1 MDDTLGT
8 VTSLRTSNELLSST
22 EPTHRRGELGLLL
35 LVDVLVGALYALA
48 SLGAKGNIPG
58 SLVLVLAAI
67 MAMCL
72 GAHFALRLLAPK
84 ANQLLLP
91 LASLLNGIGY
101 VEIARWNPPRAQ
113 NQAIWTFL
121 AVGGLV
127 GTLYFVKRS
136 RDLDK
141 YRYIT
146 LLTAIVLM
154 VLPLVPGIRL
164 SQGGARLWIGVGS
177 YTFQPIEISKI
188 LLALFLASYFAS
200 NKELLSKSTRVIG
213 GRYFVDP
220 RILIPIVVTW
230 GLALMVLG
238 VENDIGFASLLFAL
252 FMSLLWITTGRI
264 GYVFTGLGLLIAG
277 GFVASHLF
285 YQVNQRFSVWLN
297 PWSSHNL
304 EHGGNQ
310 IIQGWFSLSAGG
322 LTGTGV
328 GLGQAGRWVTATTTD
343 MIYTAIGEE
352 LGLVGL
358 VIVLSAI
365 LLIVAQGFFIAQRS
379 QNDFSR
385 LVAVGLSAI
394 IGFQA
399 FFICAGVLRVLPLTG
414 ITLPFVAYGGS
425 SLLANYII
433 LALLLRISDENRR
446 QASGGFI
453 RQMQNQY

>member
-1 MDDTLGT
+1 
-8 VTSLRTSNELLSST
+8 VTSLRTSHELLAPADQT
-22 EPTHRRGELGLLL
+22 NRRGELGLLL
-35 LVDVLVGALYALA
+35 LADVLIGALYALA
-48 SLGAKGNIPG
+48 SLGAKGHIPTN
-58 SLVLVLAAI
+58 LIFILAAI
-67 MAMCL
+67 MAMSV
-72 GAHFALRLLAPK
+72 GGHFALRVLAPR

-101 VEIARWNPPRAQ
+101 VEIARWNPMRAQ
-113 NQAIWTFL
+113 NQAIWSLL
-121 AVGGLV
+121 AMGGLI
-127 GTLYFVKRS
+127 GTLYFFKRS
-136 RDLDK
+136 RDLDR

-154 VLPLVPGIRL
+154 ILPLIPGIGL
-164 SQGGARLWIGVGS
+164 SVNGARLWIGIGP

-188 LLALFLASYFAS
+188 LLALFFASYFAS
-200 NKELLSKSTRVIG
+200 NKELLSKTTKIIG
-213 GRYFVDP
+213 GRAFIDP
-220 RILIPIVVTW
+220 RILFPIVVTW
-230 GLALMVLG
+230 GIALMVLG

-252 FMSLLWITTGRI
+252 FLSLLWITTGRI
-264 GYVFTGLGLLIAG
+264 GYVVTGLGLLVAG
-277 GFVASHLF
+277 GFVASQLF
-285 YQVNQRFSVWLN
+285 YQVNQRVAVWLD
-297 PWSSHNL
+297 PWNSHSY
-304 EHGGNQ
+304 EHGGRQ
-310 IIQGWFSLSAGG
+310 IVQGLLSLSAGG

-328 GLGQAGRWVTATTTD
+328 GLGQAGRWVPEVTTD

-399 FFICAGVLRVLPLTG
+399 FFICAGILRVLPLTG

-433 LALLLRISDENRR
+433 LGLLLRISDENRR
-446 QASGGFI
+446 QAGGGFI
-453 RQMQNQY
+453 RQMQNEN

>member
-1 MDDTLGT
+1 M
-8 VTSLRTSNELLSST
+8 TSLRTSNELLESADKT
-22 EPTHRRGELGLLL
+22 NRRGELGLLL
-35 LVDVLVGALYALA
+35 LADVLIGALYTLA
-48 SLGAKGNIPG
+48 SLGAKGHIPA
-58 SLVLVLAAI
+58 SLIFILGAI
-67 MAMCL
+67 MAMSV
-72 GAHFALRLLAPK
+72 GGHFALRVLAPR

-101 VEIARWNPPRAQ
+101 VEIARWNPARAE
-113 NQAIWTFL
+113 NQAIWSFL
-121 AVGGLV
+121 AMGGLI

-136 RDLDK
+136 RDLDR

-154 VLPLVPGIRL
+154 ILPLIPGIGL
-164 SQGGARLWIGVGS
+164 SVNGARLWIGIGS

-188 LLALFLASYFAS
+188 LLALFFASYFAS
-200 NKELLSKSTRVIG
+200 NKELLSNTTKVIG
-213 GRYFVDP
+213 GRSFIDP
-220 RILIPIVVTW
+220 RILFPIVVTW
-230 GLALMVLG
+230 GIALMVLG

-252 FMSLLWITTGRI
+252 FLSLLWITTGRI
-264 GYVFTGLGLLIAG
+264 GYVVTGLGLLVAG
-277 GFVASHLF
+277 GFVASQLF
-285 YQVNQRFSVWLN
+285 YQVNQRFAVWLD
-297 PWSSHNL
+297 PWNAHSY
-304 EHGGNQ
+304 EHGGRQ
-310 IIQGWFSLSAGG
+310 IVQGLFSLSAGG

-328 GLGQAGRWVTATTTD
+328 GLGQAGRWVPEVTSD

-399 FFICAGVLRVLPLTG
+399 FFICAGILRVLPLTG

-433 LALLLRISDENRR
+433 LGLLLRISDENRR
-446 QASGGFI
+446 QAGGGFI
-453 RQMQNQY
+453 RQMQNEN

>member
-1 MDDTLGT
+1 M
-8 VTSLRTSNELLSST
+8 TSLRTSNELLVPADQT
-22 EPTHRRGELGLLL
+22 NRRGELGLLL
-35 LVDVLVGALYALA
+35 LADVLIGALYALA
-48 SLGAKGNIPG
+48 SLGAKGHIPA
-58 SLVLVLAAI
+58 SLIFILAAI
-67 MAMCL
+67 MAMSV
-72 GAHFALRLLAPK
+72 GGHFALRVLAPR

-101 VEIARWNPPRAQ
+101 VEIARWNPARAQ
-113 NQAIWTFL
+113 NQAIWSLL
-121 AVGGLV
+121 AMGGLI

-136 RDLDK
+136 RDLDR

-154 VLPLVPGIRL
+154 ILPLIPGIGL
-164 SQGGARLWIGVGS
+164 SVNGARLWIGIGS

-188 LLALFLASYFAS
+188 LLALFFASYFAS
-200 NKELLSKSTRVIG
+200 NKELLSSTTKVIG
-213 GRYFVDP
+213 GRAFIDP
-220 RILIPIVVTW
+220 RILFPIVVTW
-230 GLALMVLG
+230 GIALMVLG

-252 FMSLLWITTGRI
+252 FLSLLWITTGRI
-264 GYVFTGLGLLIAG
+264 GYVVTGLGLLVAG
-277 GFVASHLF
+277 GFVASQLF
-285 YQVNQRFSVWLN
+285 YQVNQRIEVWLD
-297 PWSSHNL
+297 PWNTHSY
-304 EHGGNQ
+304 EHGGRQ
-310 IIQGWFSLSAGG
+310 IVQGLFSLSSGG

-328 GLGQAGRWVTATTTD
+328 GLGQAGRWVPEVTSD

-399 FFICAGVLRVLPLTG
+399 FFICAGILRVLPLTG

-433 LALLLRISDENRR
+433 LGLLLRISDENRR
-446 QASGGFI
+446 QAGGGFI
-453 RQMQNQY
+453 RQMQNEI